1 MIKSTTVKIDLDKIN
16 IPNNYAK
23 TIPAQKVAER
33 LHFYK
38 QTGTFDREIVIDEH
52 NNLLDGY
59 STYLVCKM
67 LDLTKVRALRIKVVF
82 TIDQLLD
89 MLREQIDRD
98 FARMVCEDGK
108 GKAAD

>member
-1 MIKSTTVKIDLDKIN
+1 MIKSATVKVDLDQIKI
-16 IPNNYAK
+16 PSNYAK
-23 TIPAQKVAER
+23 TLPDRKIVDR

-67 LDLTKVRALRIKVVF
+67 LDLTKVRALRIKAKF
-82 TIDQLLD
+82 TAQELLK
-89 MLREQIDRD
+89 MLREKIDNEIELG
-98 FARMVCEDGK
+98 A
-108 GKAAD
+108 